1 MKTMNR
7 LNKLVMI
14 AVVLLSANLSISCN
28 SDDDAPSEPSI
39 VGTWV
44 DVSFED
50 VKFVNGESQGIN
62 DSGDIDQQDAT
73 TFTFNSDGTFT
84 ESYIELSETIT
95 ASGTYTTNDNI
106 LNVTYEDGE
115 INQSTFTVT
124 RSVLTTVYTEEDTAD
139 NGDEIKYVI
148 TTSWERQ

>member
-1 MKTMNR
+1 MNR

-14 AVVLLSANLSISCN
+14 AVVILTVNLSTSCS
-28 SDDDAPSEPSI
+28 SDDNATAEPSI

-50 VKFVNGESQGIN
+50 LKFVNGESQGID

-124 RSVLTTVYTEEDTAD
+124 SSVLTTVYTEEDTAD